1 MIMRID
7 IEDIVKMLIQRKKLN
22 IPLLSKIEFYRGGKK
37 VEVKSSILDEWDF
50 TGLSNEDFVG
60 MKLLNEEEYNI
71 LAKVE
76 IEKDK

>member
-1 MIMRID
+1 MRID